1 MLQEE
6 VVDIRIMR
14 SKKAISNALIALI
27 KEKDFKTITITD
39 IVNKAGVNRGTFY
52 KHYAYKDD
60 IITEIQDDCLEKF
73 ADVLKN
79 NYSEICYSTLSTI
92 PLSDALFTFAY
103 DYRNFFHFAIHSA
116 GFLNFQLQFS
126 AILKKFLIV
135 NLFPTAL
142 YSIESQDFL
151 GAYIANGIYGYL
163 VEWDEKEYDSSP
175 AEMAQ
180 KLTNIFIL
188 DRNIFS
194 LPATELLTDEEN
206 VK

>member
-79 NYSEICYSTLSTI
+79 NYSEICYSTLSTV
-92 PLSDALFTFAY
+92 PLSDALFTFTY

-142 YSIESQDFL
+142 YSLESQDFL

-206 VK
+206 VE